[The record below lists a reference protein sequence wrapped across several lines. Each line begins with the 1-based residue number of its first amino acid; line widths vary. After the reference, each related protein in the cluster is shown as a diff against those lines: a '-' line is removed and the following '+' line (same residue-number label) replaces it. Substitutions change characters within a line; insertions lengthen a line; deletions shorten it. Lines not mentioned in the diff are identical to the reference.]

1 VTVLRD
7 IAGRLAAP
15 FLRIGR
21 AISTHWKLT
30 LVLVPIAVLALALAG
45 YGWWWRFLADHVRES
60 ATQLQTAQTSLGRN
74 LDWNSFEVT
83 GFPYL
88 VDVSL
93 SKARLV
99 APDLGTA
106 WDGEKVNVRIRPFSL
121 NRIAVSLEGNQH
133 VFYVGDGRWIEADA
147 QADKAL
153 LRGTSKGGVQ
163 QVSADIERLTGKGKL
178 DAADFNFI
186 LENASLS
193 ASLTA
198 ADDKSPLPR
207 LDVIAHV
214 SNLGLQGNIDFAL
227 GPAIET
233 FDLDAGINVPPTLP
247 INSIDA
253 LWAAWR
259 KTQTP
264 IEIRQFS
271 FEWGGV
277 SVAASGT
284 LTVDASQRPEGHLT
298 LTLGN
303 HSRILELLEKGGWI
317 TKETHA
323 AAKPV
328 LDVLAFVS
336 GDPKRRITVPLRFE
350 HGDVYLGP
358 ARIMTMQAV
367 LPQASPDFVP

>member
-1 VTVLRD
+1 MSVLRNISD
-7 IAGRLAAP
+7 RIASP
-15 FLRIGR
+15 FQRIGR
-21 AISTHWKLT
+21 AITSHWRLT

-45 YGWWWRFLADHVRES
+45 YGWWWRFLADKVRES
-60 ATQLQTAQTSLGRN
+60 AGQLQTAQTALGRN
-74 LDWNSFEVT
+74 LEWNSFEIT

-88 VDVSL
+88 VDVTL
-93 SKARLV
+93 SKARLM

-121 NRIAVSLEGNQH
+121 NRVAVSLEGNQH
-133 VFYVGDGRWIEADA
+133 VFYVADGRWIEADA

-153 LRGTSKGGVQ
+153 FRAVNKDGVQ
-163 QVSADIERLTGKGKL
+163 QIAADIERLTGKGKL
-178 DAADFNFI
+178 DASDFNFI
-186 LENASLS
+186 LENASLG
-193 ASLTA
+193 ASLSA
-198 ADDKSPLPR
+198 ADEASPLPR
-207 LDVIAHV
+207 LDIFAHV

-227 GPAIET
+227 GPAIEK
-233 FDLDAGINVPPTLP
+233 FDIDAGINVPSQLP
-247 INSIDA
+247 INSVDA

-259 KTQTP
+259 KTNTP

-284 LTVDASQRPEGHLT
+284 ITIDAMQRPEGHLK

-303 HSRILELLEKGGWI
+303 HSRILDLLESGGWI

-323 AAKPV
+323 TAKPV

-336 GDPKRRITVPLRFE
+336 GDPRRRITVPLRFE
-350 HGDVYLGP
+350 KGDVYLGP

-367 LPQASPDFVP
+367 KQPVNPEFVP